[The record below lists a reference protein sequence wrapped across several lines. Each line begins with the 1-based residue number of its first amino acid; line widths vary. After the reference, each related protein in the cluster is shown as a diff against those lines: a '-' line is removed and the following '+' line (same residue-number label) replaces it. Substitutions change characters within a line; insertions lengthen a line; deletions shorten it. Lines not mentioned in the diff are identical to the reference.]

1 MERTKSQR
9 EIVRENLDAIKR
21 MRGEGKMYK
30 KIAEILGVKVGA
42 LDAILRPDRIERIN
56 ELRRQSR
63 RNQGGRKSTFAHYT
77 EPRPEV
83 LGEREPPDTRD
94 LTGRILGDP
103 LPGRS
108 YLDRMR
114 AQQERRA

>member
-21 MRGEGKMYK
+21 MRDEGKMYK
-30 KIAEILGVKVGA
+30 EIAEILGVKVGA
-42 LDAILRPDRIERIN
+42 LEAILRPERIERMN
-56 ELRRQSR
+56 ELRRQR
-63 RNQGGRKSTFAHYT
+63 RLKNGGRKSTFAHYT
-77 EPRPEV
+77 EPRPEI
-83 LGEREPPDTRD
+83 LGELPPPDTRD
-94 LTGRILGDP
+94 LTARILGDP